1 MFELSVF
8 KIKKNYLSE
17 ENEIH
22 VNKIKKNTI
31 KYDLIWTKSNNNN
44 NKDFSILFPIPFSL
58 L

>member
-22 VNKIKKNTI
+22 VNKIKK
-31 KYDLIWTKSNNNN
+31 
-44 NKDFSILFPIPFSL
+44 IL
-58 L
+58 

>member
-31 KYDLIWTKSNNNN
+31 KYDLI
-44 NKDFSILFPIPFSL
+44 
-58 L
+58 